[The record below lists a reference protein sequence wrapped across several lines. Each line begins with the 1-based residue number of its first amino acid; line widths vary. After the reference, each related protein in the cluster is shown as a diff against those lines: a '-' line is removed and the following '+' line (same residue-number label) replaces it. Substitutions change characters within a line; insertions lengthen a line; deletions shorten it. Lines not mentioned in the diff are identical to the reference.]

1 MWVSLLE
8 FSIAKTKFT
17 PWLKILFSA
26 LILIS
31 NARILRMI
39 LQKLE
44 TVDFISFKVC
54 DKPAGPIILY
64 PFTASAYSLGFP
76 TEITS

>member
-1 MWVSLLE
+1 MGLTFGIFHRKNKIYIV
-8 FSIAKTKFT
+8 A
-17 PWLKILFSA
+17 KILFSA
-26 LILIS
+26 FILIS

-39 LQKLE
+39 LQKLK